1 MRRGV
6 LLPLALLGA
15 LPGAFHA
22 APTRAALTQATLSE
36 VALAPPPGA
45 RLPPGLVLRDAAGQP
60 TTPAAAQGHR
70 PAVLVLADYTCT
82 VLCGTELGLASSA
95 LRQVTLRAGTD
106 YTFLALGI
114 DPKDGPADAAAMKAA
129 HFPGA
134 SPAAARFLVAD
145 AAGVRQAEA
154 ALGYTAHYDAETDS
168 FAHPL
173 GLLVLTADG
182 AVSRVLS
189 GLEIDPPTL
198 RLALVEAGEGRVGSV
213 GERLRLFCYGF
224 DAARG
229 IWNAWVERVLTI
241 GTTATVLALGSF
253 LLWAFWRERR
263 V

>member
-1 MRRGV
+1 MRRSI
-6 LLPLALLGA
+6 LLPLALLAA
-15 LPGAFHA
+15 LPALPA
-22 APTRAALTQATLSE
+22 RAALTQATLSE
-36 VALAPPPGA
+36 VKLAPPPGA
-45 RLPPGLVLRDAAGQP
+45 RLPPDLAVRDAAGQP
-60 TTPAAAQGHR
+60 TTPAVAQGGR

-82 VLCGTELGLASSA
+82 VLCGTELGLASAA
-95 LRQVTLRAGTD
+95 LRQVKLRAGAD

-114 DPKDGPADAAAMKAA
+114 DPKDGPVEAAEMKAA
-129 HFPGA
+129 HFPDA
-134 SPAAARFLVAD
+134 PPAGARFLVAD
-145 AAGVRQAEA
+145 ADGVQRAEA

-168 FAHPL
+168 YAHPL

-198 RLALVEAGEGRVGSV
+198 RLALVEAGQGRIGSL
-213 GERLRLFCYGF
+213 GEQLRLFCYGF

-241 GTTATVLALGSF
+241 GTTLTVLALGSF

-263 V
+263 A